1 MKAREVVKL
10 VESVGW
16 VFVRQKGSHMIFEKE
31 GERRPMVIPNHGSK
45 DLKKPTLLA
54 ILKQAGL
61 QL

>member
-16 VFVRQKGSHMIFEKE
+16 VFVRQTGSHMIFEKE
-31 GERRPMVIPNHGSK
+31 GAARPLVIPNHGSK
-45 DLKKPTLLA
+45 DIKKPTLLS

-61 QL
+61 R